1 MRLTYETGVAT
12 MIQFV
17 VLALLNIINA
27 IFSIID
33 TCVHGGGGTNSCV
46 PNALTSVVFY
56 ILIVAWFG
64 FIALIGYS
72 AQTKRSKRIS
82 RALIAAELMVFVW
95 AGYNIKLGIKYHNGA
110 LSLFTSLF
118 DLVLAV
124 WVISLAFRLM
134 KAGNARVVSRHR
146 VRQRPNETEL

>member
-1 MRLTYETGVAT
+1 MRLTYETGIAT
-12 MIQFV
+12 TIQFI
-17 VLALLNIINA
+17 VLSLLNILNA

-33 TCVHGGGGTNSCV
+33 TCVHSSNSGGSSCAA
-46 PNALTSVVFY
+46 NALTSVVFY

-64 FIALIGYS
+64 LIALLGFA
-72 AQTKRSKRIS
+72 AQSKRSKRIS
-82 RALIAAELMVFVW
+82 KTLIAAELMVFVW

-118 DLVLAV
+118 DLVLSV

-134 KAGNARVVSRHR
+134 KAGDSRVVSHR
-146 VRQRPNETEL
+146 RTRQH